1 MLTIFEKLKNM
12 RVSEVMT
19 TPVVCSSP
27 DSSAHDILK
36 KLENCNFTG
45 LPIVDDKAILG
56 IVSEKDIIQL
66 FLQGKNLRSILAKD
80 FMERNIIT
88 ADKNSYVLP
97 SVKALIENQILRLP
111 ITYQGRLVG
120 ILTRH
125 DILKIILD
133 TNPEFS
139 IIP

>member
-1 MLTIFEKLKNM
+1 MLSIFEKLKNM

-66 FLQGKNLRSILAKD
+66 FLQGKNLRAILAKD
-80 FMERNIIT
+80 FMEINVIT

-139 IIP
+139 VIP

>member
-66 FLQGKNLRSILAKD
+66 FLQGKNPRSVLAKD
-80 FMERNIIT
+80 FMEQNIIT
-88 ADKNSYVLP
+88 ADKNSYELP

-139 IIP
+139 VIP

>member
-1 MLTIFEKLKNM
+1 MLSIFEKLKNM

-19 TPVVCSSP
+19 APVVCASP

>member
-36 KLENCNFTG
+36 KLENCNFSG

-66 FLQGKNLRSILAKD
+66 FLQGKNLRAILAKD
-80 FMERNIIT
+80 FMEINVIT

-120 ILTRH
+120 ILTRN

>member
-1 MLTIFEKLKNM
+1 MLSIFEKLKNM

-27 DSSAHDILK
+27 DSAAHDILK

-66 FLQGKNLRSILAKD
+66 FLQGKNLRAILAKD
-80 FMERNIIT
+80 FMETNVIT

-139 IIP
+139 VIP

>member
-1 MLTIFEKLKNM
+1 MLSIFEKLRNI

-66 FLQGKNLRSILAKD
+66 FLQGKNLRAILAKD
-80 FMERNIIT
+80 FMETNVIT

-139 IIP
+139 IIS

>member
-1 MLTIFEKLKNM
+1 
-12 RVSEVMT
+12 MT

-66 FLQGKNLRSILAKD
+66 FLQGKNLRSVLAKD
-80 FMERNIIT
+80 FMEQNIIT
-88 ADKNSYVLP
+88 ADKNSYELP

-120 ILTRH
+120 ILTRMTYLKSSLIP
-125 DILKIILD
+125 ILNFLLFPKFIRPSYFI
-133 TNPEFS
+133 NCK
-139 IIP
+139 

>member
-139 IIP
+139 IIS

>member
-66 FLQGKNLRSILAKD
+66 FLQGKNLRSVLAKD
-80 FMERNIIT
+80 FMEQNIIT
-88 ADKNSYVLP
+88 ADKNSYELP

-139 IIP
+139 VIP

>member
-1 MLTIFEKLKNM
+1 MLSIFEKLKNM

-36 KLENCNFTG
+36 KLENCNFSG

-66 FLQGKNLRSILAKD
+66 FLQGKNLRAILAKD
-80 FMERNIIT
+80 FMEPNVIT

-120 ILTRH
+120 ILTRN

>member
-1 MLTIFEKLKNM
+1 
-12 RVSEVMT
+12 MT
-19 TPVVCSSP
+19 TPVVCASP

-45 LPIVDDKAILG
+45 LPIVDDQAILG

-66 FLQGKNLRSILAKD
+66 FLQGKNLREVLAKD
-80 FMERNIIT
+80 FMERNVIT
-88 ADKNSYVLP
+88 ADKNAYVLP
-97 SVKALIENQILRLP
+97 SVKALIGNQILRLP

-125 DILKIILD
+125 DILKIIID

-139 IIP
+139 IIS

>member
-1 MLTIFEKLKNM
+1 
-12 RVSEVMT
+12 
-19 TPVVCSSP
+19 
-27 DSSAHDILK
+27 
-36 KLENCNFTG
+36 
-45 LPIVDDKAILG
+45 
-56 IVSEKDIIQL
+56 
-66 FLQGKNLRSILAKD
+66 
-80 FMERNIIT
+80 MEQNIIT
-88 ADKNSYVLP
+88 ADKNSYELP

-139 IIP
+139 VIP